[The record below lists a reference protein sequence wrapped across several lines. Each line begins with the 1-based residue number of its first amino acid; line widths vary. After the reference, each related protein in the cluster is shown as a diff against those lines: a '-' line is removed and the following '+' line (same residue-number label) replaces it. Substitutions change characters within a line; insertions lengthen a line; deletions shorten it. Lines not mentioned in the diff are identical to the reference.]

1 MCLTNKEMKREEEK
15 VLLSSLAVEIDTI
28 FLKLRKADQVIRHEL
43 SLLKHHSFQS
53 FEKSQV
59 EPINVDQLK
68 KIIYKIPP
76 QHLLVD
82 EYVLYMLD
90 SKTTSIFGLV
100 ADYNHALERRNKLQH
115 SHEHSDLTR
124 VDEQLVFAIRRLGA
138 MIYHLN
144 IHLNLLTVLLV
155 KAPILTDHQQLA
167 IHESQDTLKKNL
179 LDDWQKWHDNVR
191 FLEITVEEPYAI
203 VTWAMDELCGDAIL
217 QHEQG
222 NWQLMTISTN
232 RFNAKAF
239 EPANISGDIAQ
250 RLLARHY
257 QKLGAESM

>member
-1 MCLTNKEMKREEEK
+1 MCLNNKELKREEEK
-15 VLLSSLAVEIDTI
+15 VLLSSLAVEVDTI

-43 SLLKHHSFQS
+43 SLLDHPNIQA

-59 EPINVDQLK
+59 EPINVEQLK

-100 ADYNHALERRNKLQH
+100 EDYNHFLERRQKLQH
-115 SHEHSDLTR
+115 SNDQSDLKN
-124 VDEQLVFAIRRLGA
+124 VDENLVYAIRRLGA

-155 KAPILTDHQQLA
+155 KAPFFTNHQQ
-167 IHESQDTLKKNL
+167 ITINESKDKSEKKL
-179 LDDWQKWHDNVR
+179 LDDWDKWHDNVR
-191 FLEITVEEPYAI
+191 FLEITIDEPYAI
-203 VTWAMDELCGDAIL
+203 VTWAMEELGGDAIL

-222 NWQLMTISTN
+222 NWQLMTISTS
-232 RFNAKAF
+232 RFDAKAF
-239 EPANISGDIAQ
+239 EPVNISSDAAQ
-250 RLLARHY
+250 RLLKRHY
-257 QKLGAESM
+257 QKLGF

>member
-1 MCLTNKEMKREEEK
+1 MCLNNKELKREEEK
-15 VLLSSLAVEIDTI
+15 VLLSSLAVEVDTI

-43 SLLKHHSFQS
+43 SLLDHANIQA

-59 EPINVDQLK
+59 EPINVEQLK

-100 ADYNHALERRNKLQH
+100 EDYNHFLERRQKLQH
-115 SHEHSDLTR
+115 SNDQSDLKN
-124 VDEQLVFAIRRLGA
+124 VDENLVYAIRRLGA

-155 KAPILTDHQQLA
+155 KAPIFTNHQQ
-167 IHESQDTLKKNL
+167 ITINESKDKSEKKL
-179 LDDWQKWHDNVR
+179 LDDWDKWHDNVR
-191 FLEITVEEPYAI
+191 FLEITIDEPYAI
-203 VTWAMDELCGDAIL
+203 VTWAMEELGGDAIL

-222 NWQLMTISTN
+222 NWQLMTISTS
-232 RFNAKAF
+232 RFDAKAF
-239 EPANISGDIAQ
+239 EPVNISLDAAQ
-250 RLLARHY
+250 RLLKRHY
-257 QKLGAESM
+257 QKLGF

>member
-1 MCLTNKEMKREEEK
+1 MCLNNKELKREEEK
-15 VLLSSLAVEIDTI
+15 VLLSSLAVEVDTI

-43 SLLKHHSFQS
+43 SLLDHPNIQA

-90 SKTTSIFGLV
+90 SKTSSIFGLV
-100 ADYNHALERRNKLQH
+100 EDYNHSLERRNKLLH
-115 SHEHSDLTR
+115 SNNPSDLKNI
-124 VDEQLVFAIRRLGA
+124 DENLVYAIRRLGA

-155 KAPILTDHQQLA
+155 KAPVLTNHQQ
-167 IHESQDTLKKNL
+167 ISINESKDKLEKKL
-179 LDDWQKWHDNVR
+179 LDDWDKWHDNVR
-191 FLEITVEEPYAI
+191 FLEITIDEPYAI
-203 VTWAMDELCGDAIL
+203 VTWAMEELGGDAIL

-222 NWQLMTISTN
+222 NWQLMTISTS
-232 RFNAKAF
+232 RFDAKAF
-239 EPANISGDIAQ
+239 EPVNISSDAAQ
-250 RLLARHY
+250 RLLKRHY
-257 QKLGAESM
+257 QKLGC

>member
-1 MCLTNKEMKREEEK
+1 MCLNNKELKREEEK
-15 VLLSSLAVEIDTI
+15 VLLSSLAVEVDTI

-43 SLLKHHSFQS
+43 SLLDHPNIQA

-59 EPINVDQLK
+59 EPINVEQLK

-90 SKTTSIFGLV
+90 SKTASIFGLV
-100 ADYNHALERRNKLQH
+100 EDYNHSLERRKKLQH
-115 SHEHSDLTR
+115 SNDESNLKN
-124 VDEQLVFAIRRLGA
+124 VDENLVYAIRRLGA

-155 KAPILTDHQQLA
+155 KAPVLTDNQQ
-167 IHESQDTLKKNL
+167 ISINESKDKLGKKL
-179 LDDWQKWHDNVR
+179 LDDWDKWHDNVR
-191 FLEITVEEPYAI
+191 FIEITIDEPYAI
-203 VTWAMDELCGDAIL
+203 VTWAMEELCGDAIL

-222 NWQLMTISTN
+222 NWQLMTISTS
-232 RFNAKAF
+232 RFDAKAF
-239 EPANISGDIAQ
+239 EPVNISSDAAQ
-250 RLLARHY
+250 RLLKRHY
-257 QKLGAESM
+257 QKLGC

>member
-1 MCLTNKEMKREEEK
+1 MCLNNKELKREEEK
-15 VLLSSLAVEIDTI
+15 VLLSSLAVEVDTI

-43 SLLKHHSFQS
+43 SLLEHPKIQA
-53 FEKSQV
+53 FENSQV
-59 EPINVDQLK
+59 EPINVEQLK

-100 ADYNHALERRNKLQH
+100 EDYNHSLERREKLQH
-115 SHEHSDLTR
+115 SNNQSDLKN
-124 VDEQLVFAIRRLGA
+124 VDENLAYAIRRLGA

-155 KAPILTDHQQLA
+155 KAPVLTDHQQ
-167 IHESQDTLKKNL
+167 ISINESKDNLEKKL
-179 LDDWQKWHDNVR
+179 LDDWDKWHDNVR
-191 FLEITVEEPYAI
+191 FLEITIDEPYAI
-203 VTWAMDELCGDAIL
+203 VTWAMEELCGDAIL

-222 NWQLMTISTN
+222 NWQLMTISTS
-232 RFNAKAF
+232 RFDAKAF
-239 EPANISGDIAQ
+239 EPVNISSDAAQ
-250 RLLARHY
+250 RLLKRHY
-257 QKLGAESM
+257 QKLGF

>member
-1 MCLTNKEMKREEEK
+1 MCLNNKELKREEEK
-15 VLLSSLAVEIDTI
+15 VLLSSLAVEVDTI
-28 FLKLRKADQVIRHEL
+28 FLKLRKADQVIRNEL
-43 SLLKHHSFQS
+43 SLLNHRRIQA

-100 ADYNHALERRNKLQH
+100 EDYNHFLERRNKLQQ
-115 SHEHSDLTR
+115 SHDQSDLKH
-124 VDEQLVFAIRRLGA
+124 VDEQLVYAIRRLGA

-155 KAPILTDHQQLA
+155 KAPILTNHQQLA
-167 IHESQDTLKKNL
+167 INESKDTLEKKL
-179 LDDWQKWHDNVR
+179 LNDWDKWYDNVR
-191 FLEITVEEPYAI
+191 FLEITIDEPYAI
-203 VTWAMDELCGDAIL
+203 VTWAMEELCGNALL

-232 RFNAKAF
+232 RFDAKAF
-239 EPANISGDIAQ
+239 EPVNISVDAAQ
-250 RLLARHY
+250 RLLKRHY
-257 QKLGAESM
+257 QKLG

>member
-1 MCLTNKEMKREEEK
+1 MCLNNKELKKEEEK
-15 VLLSSLAVEIDTI
+15 VLLSSLAVEVDTI

-43 SLLKHHSFQS
+43 SLLEHPNIQS

-59 EPINVDQLK
+59 EPINVEQLK

-100 ADYNHALERRNKLQH
+100 EDYNHSLERRAKLQH
-115 SHEHSDLTR
+115 SNNQSDLKN
-124 VDEQLVFAIRRLGA
+124 VDENLAYAIRRLGA

-155 KAPILTDHQQLA
+155 KAPVITDNQQ
-167 IHESQDTLKKNL
+167 ITINESKDKLEKKL
-179 LDDWQKWHDNVR
+179 LDDWDKWQDNVR
-191 FLEITVEEPYAI
+191 FLEITIDEPYAI
-203 VTWAMDELCGDAIL
+203 VTWVMEELGGDAIL

-222 NWQLMTISTN
+222 NWQLMTISTS
-232 RFNAKAF
+232 RFDAKAF
-239 EPANISGDIAQ
+239 EPVNISSDAAQ
-250 RLLARHY
+250 RLLKRHY
-257 QKLGAESM
+257 QKLGC